1 MKQDSAEIREIRK
14 CPLCGRAYAEHPALS
29 RTDNKTP
36 ICPDCGI
43 RQALSSIGIARDEQE
58 TILEIIH
65 HDEQRIRRGS
75 E

>member
-1 MKQDSAEIREIRK
+1 MKQDATGTREIHR

-43 RQALSSIGIARDEQE
+43 RQALSSIGIANDEQE

-65 HDEQRIRRGS
+65 RDEQRIRRGWD
-75 E
+75 